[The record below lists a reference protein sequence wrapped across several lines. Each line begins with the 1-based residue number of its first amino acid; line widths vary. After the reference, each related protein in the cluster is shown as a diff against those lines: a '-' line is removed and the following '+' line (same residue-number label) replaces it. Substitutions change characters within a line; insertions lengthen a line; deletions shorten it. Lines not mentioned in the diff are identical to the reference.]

1 MADTTVN
8 TTESIMVSIMENMEK
23 NKQNNQIWKILLGV
37 CLIAAVICG
46 IVLGVRQYAQSKEQK
61 RLEEL
66 AAMTTQ
72 TEPEPSSEPVQEPP
86 GEPEM
91 PDPFEKLRQM
101 GIPIPEKEVDFEALK
116 EEVNEDIYAWLYIPD
131 STIDFPVLR
140 HPTDNS
146 YYLLHNL
153 DGSSGRPG
161 CIYTENY
168 NSMDF
173 TDPNTVMYG
182 HNMRV
187 GTMFA
192 GLHNYED
199 EEFFA
204 EHPYIYVYTP
214 EKLFVY
220 EVFAAYE
227 FSDLHLL
234 LNFDFTSEQV
244 FQKFLDDIYEM
255 RSMNCNT
262 KEDVEVTAKN
272 RILTLSTCVTGK
284 DDKRYLVQGVLLN
297 ED

>member
-1 MADTTVN
+1 
-8 TTESIMVSIMENMEK
+8 MENMEK
-23 NKQNNQIWKILLGV
+23 NRPNNKIWKILLAV
-37 CLIAAVICG
+37 CLTAALLCG
-46 IVLGVRQYAQSKEQK
+46 IVLGVRQHMQAKEQK
-61 RLEEL
+61 RLAEL
-66 AAMTTQ
+66 AAMTDQTGQQGQKEQSAAPTQ
-72 TEPEPSSEPVQEPP
+72 AAPEEPAE
-86 GEPEM
+86 
-91 PDPFEKLRQM
+91 PDPLETLRQM
-101 GIPIPEKEVDFEALK
+101 GVPIPEKEVDFDALK
-116 EEVNEDIYAWLYIPD
+116 EEVNQDIYAWLYIPD

-153 DGSSGRPG
+153 DGSKGRPG

-168 NSMDF
+168 NTMDF

-192 GLHNYED
+192 GLHKYED

-204 EHPYIYVYTP
+204 GHPYIYVYTP

-234 LNFDFTSEQV
+234 LNFDFTNEYV
-244 FQKFLDDIYEM
+244 FQDFLDDIYEM

-272 RILTLSTCVTGK
+272 RILTLSTCVTNK
-284 DDKRYLVQGVLLN
+284 EDKRYLVQGVLLN

>member
-1 MADTTVN
+1 
-8 TTESIMVSIMENMEK
+8 MVSIMENMEK
-23 NKQNNQIWKILLGV
+23 NRPGNSANGRIWKILLAV
-37 CLIAAVICG
+37 CLAAALLCG
-46 IVLGVRQYAQSKEQK
+46 AVLGIRQYKQNKEQERQK
-61 RLEEL
+61 EL
-66 AAMTTQ
+66 AAMTDKTGQEQGQSAPSTQ
-72 TEPEPSSEPVQEPP
+72 GPFEESVE
-86 GEPEM
+86 
-91 PDPFEKLRQM
+91 PDPLEELRQM
-101 GIPIPEKEVDFEALK
+101 GVPIPEKEVDFDALK
-116 EEVNEDIYAWLYIPD
+116 EEVNQDIYAWLYIPD

-153 DGSSGRPG
+153 DGSKGRPG

-168 NSMDF
+168 NTMDF

-192 GLHNYED
+192 GLHKYED

-227 FSDLHLL
+227 YSDLHLL
-234 LNFDFTSEQV
+234 LNFDFTNEHV

-262 KEDVEVTAKN
+262 KENLEVTAKN

>member
-1 MADTTVN
+1 M
-8 TTESIMVSIMENMEK
+8 ESIMENMEK
-23 NKQNNQIWKILLGV
+23 NRPGNSANNKIWKILLAV
-37 CLIAAVICG
+37 CLAAVVICG
-46 IVLGVRQYAQSKEQK
+46 IVLGVRQYKQNKEQQ
-61 RLEEL
+61 RLKEL
-66 AAMTTQ
+66 AAMTDKTGQEQEQSTPSTQ
-72 TEPEPSSEPVQEPP
+72 APPEEPV
-86 GEPEM
+86 EM
-91 PDPFEKLRQM
+91 DPLEELRQM
-101 GIPIPEKEVDFEALK
+101 GVPIPEKEVDFDTLK
-116 EEVNEDIYAWLYIPD
+116 EEVNKDIYAWLYIPD

-153 DGSSGRPG
+153 DGSKGRPG

-168 NSMDF
+168 NTMDF

-192 GLHNYED
+192 GLHKYED

-227 FSDLHLL
+227 YSDLHLL
-234 LNFDFTSEQV
+234 LNFDFTNEQV

-262 KEDVEVTAKN
+262 KENLEVTAKN

>member
-1 MADTTVN
+1 M
-8 TTESIMVSIMENMEK
+8 ESIMENMEK
-23 NKQNNQIWKILLGV
+23 NRPGNSANNKIWKILLAV
-37 CLIAAVICG
+37 CLAAVVICG
-46 IVLGVRQYAQSKEQK
+46 IVLGVRQYKQNKEQQ
-61 RLEEL
+61 RLKEL
-66 AAMTTQ
+66 AAMTDKTGQEQEQSTPSTQ
-72 TEPEPSSEPVQEPP
+72 APPEEPVEL
-86 GEPEM
+86 
-91 PDPFEKLRQM
+91 DPLEELRQM
-101 GIPIPEKEVDFEALK
+101 GVPIPEKEVDFDALK
-116 EEVNEDIYAWLYIPD
+116 EEVNKDIYAWLYIPD

-153 DGSSGRPG
+153 DGSKGRPG

-168 NSMDF
+168 NTMDF

-192 GLHNYED
+192 GLHKYED

-227 FSDLHLL
+227 YSDLHLL
-234 LNFDFTSEQV
+234 LNFDFTNEHV

-262 KEDVEVTAKN
+262 KENLEVTAKN

>member
-1 MADTTVN
+1 
-8 TTESIMVSIMENMEK
+8 MVSIMENMEK

-46 IVLGVRQYAQSKEQK
+46 IVLGVRQHAQSKEQK

-72 TEPEPSSEPVQEPP
+72 EMPEPSSAPVQEPP
-86 GEPEM
+86 EEPKT
-91 PDPFEKLRQM
+91 PDPFEELRQM
-101 GIPIPEKEVDFEALK
+101 GIPVPEKEVDFETLK

-182 HNMRV
+182 HNMRA

-244 FQKFLDDIYEM
+244 FQNFLDDIYEM

>member
-1 MADTTVN
+1 M
-8 TTESIMVSIMENMEK
+8 ESIMENMEK
-23 NKQNNQIWKILLGV
+23 NRPENSANNRIWKILLVV
-37 CLIAAVICG
+37 CLAAVVICG
-46 IVLGVRQYAQSKEQK
+46 IVLGVRQSAQNKEQK
-61 RLEEL
+61 RLQEL
-66 AAMTTQ
+66 AAMTDKKGQEQEQSKAPTQ
-72 TEPEPSSEPVQEPP
+72 VTPEEPVE
-86 GEPEM
+86 
-91 PDPFEKLRQM
+91 PDPLEELRQM
-101 GIPIPEKEVDFEALK
+101 GVPIPEKEVDFDALK
-116 EEVNEDIYAWLYIPD
+116 EEVNKDIYAWLYIPD

-153 DGSSGRPG
+153 DGSKGRPG

-168 NSMDF
+168 NTMDF

-192 GLHNYED
+192 GLHKYED
-199 EEFFA
+199 QEFFA

-227 FSDLHLL
+227 YSDLHLL
-234 LNFDFTSEQV
+234 LNFDFTNEHV

-262 KEDVEVTAKN
+262 KENLEVTAKN

>member
-1 MADTTVN
+1 M
-8 TTESIMVSIMENMEK
+8 ESIMENMEK
-23 NKQNNQIWKILLGV
+23 NRPGNSANNKIWKILLAV
-37 CLIAAVICG
+37 CLTAVVICG
-46 IVLGVRQYAQSKEQK
+46 IVLGVRQYKQNKEQQ
-61 RLEEL
+61 RLKEL
-66 AAMTTQ
+66 AAMTDKTGQEQEQSTPSTQ
-72 TEPEPSSEPVQEPP
+72 APPEEPVEL
-86 GEPEM
+86 
-91 PDPFEKLRQM
+91 DPLEELRQM
-101 GIPIPEKEVDFEALK
+101 GVPIPEKEVDFDTLK
-116 EEVNEDIYAWLYIPD
+116 EEVNKDIYAWLYIPD

-153 DGSSGRPG
+153 DGSKGRPG

-168 NSMDF
+168 NTMDF

-192 GLHNYED
+192 GLHKYED

-227 FSDLHLL
+227 YSDLHLL
-234 LNFDFTSEQV
+234 LNFDFTNEQV

-262 KEDVEVTAKN
+262 KENLEVTAKN

>member
-1 MADTTVN
+1 
-8 TTESIMVSIMENMEK
+8 MVSIMENMEK
-23 NKQNNQIWKILLGV
+23 NRPGNSVNNKIWKILLAV
-37 CLIAAVICG
+37 CLAAVVICG
-46 IVLGVRQYAQSKEQK
+46 IVLGVRQSAQNKEQK
-61 RLEEL
+61 RLQEL
-66 AAMTTQ
+66 AAMTNKTGQEQEQSTAPTQ
-72 TEPEPSSEPVQEPP
+72 VTPEEPVE
-86 GEPEM
+86 
-91 PDPFEKLRQM
+91 PDPLEELRQM
-101 GIPIPEKEVDFEALK
+101 GVPIPEKEVDFDTLK
-116 EEVNEDIYAWLYIPD
+116 EEVNKDIYAWLYIPD

-153 DGSSGRPG
+153 DGSKGRPG

-168 NSMDF
+168 NTMDF

-192 GLHNYED
+192 GLHKYED

-227 FSDLHLL
+227 YNDLHLL
-234 LNFDFTSEQV
+234 LNFDFTNEQV

-262 KEDVEVTAKN
+262 EENLEVTAKN
-272 RILTLSTCVTGK
+272 RILTLSPCVTGK